1 MTCLIDKPKKVK
13 VWAEANEDG
22 GINTI
27 EAGGENR
34 LYGMK
39 NIDKTK
45 YMAMLIEVFI
55 TTLRFFSLFFSRI
68 RRLLSELS
76 GRIVIALELMGANA
90 CELLNEFIYG
100 SKGDDVLSNP
110 DLFML
115 TTNASD
121 SLKQAN
127 KIFGYPGGMN
137 YLGAPLLK
145 NTTLSIIRPHAVS
158 DGNIQFTL
166 NVIYFSRLYR
176 LSKADAAEFLEV
188 YKGVVQEYPEMLDQL
203 SSGPCIALEIGFPDP
218 NVNVH
223 QTFREFTGPIDP
235 EIAKFLRPDTLRAVF
250 GVDKVRNAVHCTDLP
265 GDTEL
270 EVILLL
276 LLLLCFQESACN
288 FFC

>member
-1 MTCLIDKPKKVK
+1 M
-13 VWAEANEDG
+13 
-22 GINTI
+22 
-27 EAGGENR
+27 
-34 LYGMK
+34 
-39 NIDKTK
+39 
-45 YMAMLIEVFI
+45 
-55 TTLRFFSLFFSRI
+55 SRI
-68 RRLLSELS
+68 YNPKFCLPAGEVIATLENKSFRIVNLKLLRLTSDEVKSLSENHTDFSSIPRLLSELS

-158 DGNIQFTL
+158 DGLTGKIWNAIKEKGFCVTAA
-166 NVIYFSRLYR
+166 RLYR

-270 EVILLL
+270 EVSEAKLLKYSF
-276 LLLLCFQESACN
+276 FQNRLSQCI
-288 FFC
+288 